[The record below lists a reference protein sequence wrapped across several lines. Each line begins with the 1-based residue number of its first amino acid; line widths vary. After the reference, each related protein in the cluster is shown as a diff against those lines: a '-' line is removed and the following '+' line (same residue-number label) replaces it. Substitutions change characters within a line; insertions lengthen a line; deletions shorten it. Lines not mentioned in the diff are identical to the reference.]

1 MTQPFNLE
9 LLRLPEHSEILQLVQ
24 RCPDIEARMYVD
36 GEYLILEQ
44 EIAQEVFI
52 IIKGA
57 FVVERSR
64 GVEQAPPLTLAI
76 GICEPSNVAIVGE
89 MAYLG
94 AQQRTASV
102 RSSGA
107 SFTLCLKPQHLDVI
121 MDGFP
126 GLTQLVCRQ
135 FTSRLQESNNLIKR
149 MQQALA
155 MSMER
160 KQFLEGDVLF
170 RRGQDA
176 SRLYQL
182 ITGEVELIRSDASP
196 VRVAPEHLL
205 QGFLEPTPYLRCA
218 PQDCTATALSPLMVI
233 AIDQAS
239 RIAVVRNYP
248 ELVLKMLESV

>member
-1 MTQPFNLE
+1 MAERWITP
-9 LLRLPEHSEILQLVQ
+9 PADIPILH
-24 RCPDIEARMYVD
+24 PDTE
-36 GEYLILEQ
+36 
-44 EIAQEVFI
+44 
-52 IIKGA
+52 
-57 FVVERSR
+57 
-64 GVEQAPPLTLAI
+64 
-76 GICEPSNVAIVGE
+76 EPSLDADGKPIVATFAKIMLAVLAHPKLTGS
-89 MAYLG
+89 AP
-94 AQQRTASV
+94 A
-102 RSSGA
+102 
-107 SFTLCLKPQHLDVI
+107 LK
-121 MDGFP
+121 
-126 GLTQLVCRQ
+126 
-135 FTSRLQESNNLIKR
+135 SNNLIKR